1 MLGAERASMAK
12 LTFYGGVGEIGGNK
26 ILLEDRDTKILL
38 DFGMSFAER
47 RRFYSDPWLS
57 PRNESELLE
66 LGILPHLEGV
76 YRFDE
81 EETKL
86 DAVMLS
92 HSHADHAR
100 YISFINRKIP
110 VYCGETT
117 KTILEGLAE
126 TRLRDFET
134 DISGIDFRTFRTG
147 TKIKI
152 KDIEVEPYHVDHS
165 TPGAYGYLVHTSE
178 GAIVYT
184 GDLRTHG
191 SKPHLT
197 QDLVKASEKAHPTLM
212 ISEGTNII
220 GGDVSDEHEVEYK
233 IDKIVAGSDKLVLAD
248 FSYTDVDRLR
258 TFHNVARRSRR
269 LLAISLKQAHLLCK
283 LRSDK
288 GLSVP
293 DPTSDKHIVIYRR
306 KKKRYYDWE
315 EKLLGLENV
324 KEASGVKQDQ
334 DQMIFACS
342 FSNMGE
348 LVETKPSPGSNF
360 ILSTSEPFNE
370 EREIEFDKFKNWLDH
385 FGLPMYH
392 IHCSGHI
399 MPNELKQ
406 MITQIKPKTL
416 LPVHTEHPN
425 LFARFMAKTAKIELP
440 ERLKSYPLSR

>member
-1 MLGAERASMAK
+1 MTK

-26 ILLEDRDTKILL
+26 ILLEDRDTRVLL

-57 PRNESELLE
+57 PRNEKELLE
-66 LGILPHLEGV
+66 LGLLPPLEGA

-81 EETKL
+81 KEAEL

-92 HSHADHAR
+92 HSHADHAM

-126 TRLRDFET
+126 TRSRSFET

-147 TKIKI
+147 TRIRI
-152 KDIEVEPYHVDHS
+152 KDIEIEPCHVDHS
-165 TPGAYGYLVHTSE
+165 TPGAYAYLIQTSE

-197 QDLVKASEKAHPTLM
+197 QDLVRTSEKAHPTLM
-212 ISEGTNII
+212 MSEGTNII
-220 GGDVSDEHEVEYK
+220 GGDVSDEHEVESK
-233 IDKIVAGSDKLVLAD
+233 VNKIVAGSDKLILAD
-248 FSYTDVDRLR
+248 FSYTDIDRLR
-258 TFHNVARRSRR
+258 SFHNVARRNRR
-269 LLAISLKQAHLLCK
+269 LLTISLKQAHLLCK

-288 GLSVP
+288 RLSIP
-293 DPTSDKHIVIYRR
+293 DPASDQHIVIYRK
-306 KKKRYYDWE
+306 KKKRYYSWE
-315 EKLLGLENV
+315 ENLLDFENV
-324 KEASGVKQDQ
+324 REASEVRQHQ
-334 DQMIFACS
+334 NQTIFVCS

-348 LVETKPSPGSNF
+348 LVEVKPSPGSNF

-406 MITQIKPKTL
+406 TITQISPKIL
-416 LPVHTEHPN
+416 LPIHTEHPN
-425 LFARFMAKTAKIELP
+425 LFASFMGKTAKIELP
-440 ERLKSYPLSR
+440 ERLKPYHLSR